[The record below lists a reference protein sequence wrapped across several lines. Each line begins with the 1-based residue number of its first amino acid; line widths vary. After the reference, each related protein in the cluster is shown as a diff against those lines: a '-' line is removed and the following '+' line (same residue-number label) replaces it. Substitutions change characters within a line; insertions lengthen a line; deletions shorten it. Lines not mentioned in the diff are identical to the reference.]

1 MAGMN
6 IVLSL
11 FQIAIM
17 LLSVLWWIII
27 VQAILSWLIAFNV
40 LNTTSNGVRAFVNAL
55 DRLTAPLYRPIRR
68 FLPDM
73 GGIDFSPLVV
83 LLLIM
88 VLQKLLAGAAMDI
101 ATTAV

>member
-6 IVLSL
+6 IILAL
-11 FQIAIM
+11 FQVAIM

-88 VLQKLLAGAAMDI
+88 VLQKLLAGAAADI
-101 ATTAV
+101 ATAAV

>member
-1 MAGMN
+1 MN

-40 LNTTSNGVRAFVNAL
+40 VNMSSPFVRSVATAL

-88 VLQKLLAGAAMDI
+88 VLQKLLAGAAADI

>member
-6 IVLSL
+6 IVLAL

-40 LNTTSNGVRAFVNAL
+40 LNTSSNGVRAIVQAL

-68 FLPDM
+68 FLPDF

-83 LLLIM
+83 LLLIL

>member
-40 LNTTSNGVRAFVNAL
+40 LNTTSNGVRAFVQAL

-68 FLPDM
+68 FLPAM

-88 VLQKLLAGAAMDI
+88 VVQKLLAGAAMDI
-101 ATTAV
+101 ATSAV

>member
-1 MAGMN
+1 MN
-6 IVLSL
+6 IALSL

-40 LNTTSNGVRAFVNAL
+40 LNTTSNGVRAFVQAL
-55 DRLTAPLYRPIRR
+55 DRLTAPLYRPIRKL
-68 FLPDM
+68 LPDF
-73 GGIDFSPLVV
+73 GGLDFSPLVI
-83 LLLIM
+83 LLIIM

-101 ATTAV
+101 ASSAA